1 MYYRIIRN
9 DILKHKV
16 ISLTTML
23 FVAAAALLV
32 SLAAILIVNLSG
44 AIDTLMVRAKTPHFM
59 QMHSGELDHE
69 RLLAFAAQN
78 GGIEAFQVVEFLN
91 MDNARIV
98 IAGRS
103 LTGSVQDNG
112 FSVQSETFDYLLDLD
127 GNAIQVADGEVYAP
141 VRYLQGGSTSIG
153 DTVEVYG
160 KAFTVAGFLRDSQMN
175 SLLASSKRFLVSAN
189 DFADL
194 KAFGSMEY
202 LIEFRLTDP
211 STLGAFE
218 AAYTA
223 AGLDANGPTITYR
236 LFKTFNAL
244 SDGLMTRCSEVSGRH
259 CSPVSPMLNVPL
271 WLMVTAVISGCPG
284 VNMVWK

>member
-1 MYYRIIRN
+1 MYYRAIRN
-9 DILKHKV
+9 DVLRSKAIT
-16 ISLTTML
+16 LTTMG
-23 FVAAAALLV
+23 FVAAAAMLV
-32 SLAAILIVNLSG
+32 ALAAILVVNLAG
-44 AIDTLMVRAKTPHFM
+44 AIDTLMAQAKTPHFM
-59 QMHSGELDHE
+59 QMHTGDLDVA
-69 RLLAFAAQN
+69 RLAAFAEQQETVAD
-78 GGIEAFQVVEFLN
+78 FQAVEFLN
-91 MDNARIV
+91 IDSAQIV
-98 IAGRS
+98 FAGGS
-103 LTGSVQDNG
+103 LAGSVQDNG